1 MANIKSAKKRIK
13 VTAKRQAANK
23 PIVSATKTYLKKARA
38 ALSGND
44 SEVARAAVDQV
55 VRILDKAAQKGVLHP
70 NSAARRKSRLT
81 RKLNKALSAS
91 PS

>member
-23 PIVSATKTYLKKARA
+23 PIVSATKTYVKKARA
-38 ALSGND
+38 ALSGSD
-44 SEVARAAVDQV
+44 LESARAAVDQV
-55 VRILDKAAQKGVLHP
+55 VRILDKAAQKGVLHR
-70 NSAARRKSRLT
+70 NNAARRKSRLA
-81 RKLNKALSAS
+81 RKLNQASSSS